1 MDRQARMRRN
11 RNTKILATL
20 GPASSDEA
28 MISKL
33 FEAGVDV
40 FRFNFSHGTHEEH
53 KKRLQIIRNLEKK
66 FSRPIGILQDL
77 QGPKLRV
84 GKFASKWVDL
94 KQGADFR
101 LDLKEELTYL
111 IQKFLLLLSQIWI
124 YCWTMGKLGFA

>member
-1 MDRQARMRRN
+1 MRRN

-28 MISKL
+28 MISQL

-40 FRFNFSHGTHEEH
+40 FRFNFSHGTHAEH
-53 KKRLQIIRNLEKK
+53 KKRLQIIRKLEKK

-84 GKFASKWVDL
+84 GKFTSKWVDL
-94 KQGADFR
+94 KQGNDFK
-101 LDLKEELTYL
+101 LDLNEDPGDETR
-111 IQKFLLLLSQIWI
+111 
-124 YCWTMGKLGFA
+124 AH